1 MTNEKRRMNYILF
14 KILIYFAG
22 RRSDAWQLWSFLV
35 SSLLLSRLCVAIPHS
50 MWELSSPAR
59 DATCTPCSG
68 SAEPSPLD
76 LQGSPYSLYYCF
88 PWVFFFFWNPEAY
101 KWGWAGAREAVKAAE
116 VAKCWVESSSR
127 CWLRR
132 KSKPKDNSE
141 PWEKTRWAG
150 TRPKSSTKGKCFI
163 PWKEGL
169 LLQINKNKLR
179 QLPFTRFI
187 WPPQPSCY
195 RSSCQ
200 STPWDLQGLESHPN

>member
-1 MTNEKRRMNYILF
+1 MKRGEWIIFFLKSLFILRAGEVMHGNFDPFWLAPCFCHAYVWPYPTACGNLVPQPGMQPAPPAVEAQSLHHWTSREVPTLFITVSHELSFSFGTPKLINEDGQGR
-14 KILIYFAG
+14 G
-22 RRSDAWQLWSFLV
+22 RRWKQQ
-35 SSLLLSRLCVAIPHS
+35 RLP
-50 MWELSSPAR
+50 
-59 DATCTPCSG
+59 
-68 SAEPSPLD
+68 SA
-76 LQGSPYSLYYCF
+76 G
-88 PWVFFFFWNPEAY
+88 
-101 KWGWAGAREAVKAAE
+101 
-116 VAKCWVESSSR
+116 VESSSR

-200 STPWDLQGLESHPN
+200 STPWDLQGLERHTN